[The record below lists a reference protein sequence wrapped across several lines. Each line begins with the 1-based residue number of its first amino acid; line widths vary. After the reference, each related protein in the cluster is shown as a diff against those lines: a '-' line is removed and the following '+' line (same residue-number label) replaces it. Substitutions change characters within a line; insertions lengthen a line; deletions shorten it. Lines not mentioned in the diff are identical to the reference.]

1 MNTQKI
7 KKLKKEAEKH
17 YIIYYN
23 IANNY
28 SCGLSLAEH
37 MSPEMLNHKTEFNRI
52 MDELA
57 KIDPLVP
64 DFRL

>member
-1 MNTQKI
+1 MDTQKI

-17 YIIYYN
+17 YIIYFN
-23 IANNY
+23 MANNY

-37 MSPEMLNHKTEFNRI
+37 MSPEMLKHKVEFNKI

-57 KIDPLVP
+57 ELDPLTP
-64 DFRL
+64 DIRL